1 MKKHLEQTPQ
11 LLSLTLAEMCRD
23 MFSKVLMDVLA
34 GLLFIFIDPYIMK
47 DWCQTTGS

>member
-11 LLSLTLAEMCRD
+11 LCLTLAEMCRD